1 MSSVEKTIRLERVFD
16 APAEKIWNALV
27 NKGEMKNWYFDLAD
41 FRAEVG
47 FNFQFTGGPSPERQY
62 IHLCEIKEVVPGRKL
77 SYSWRYQ
84 GYSGDSLVTFE
95 LVAQGEKT
103 LLKFSHTGLES
114 FPADNPDLAAK
125 NFAEGWNHI
134 VLKALPAYVEG
145 KSA

>member
-1 MSSVEKTIRLERVFD
+1 MSETEKSIVLERVFE

-27 NKGEMKNWYFDLAD
+27 NKDEMKNWYFDLAE

-47 FNFQFTGGPSPERQY
+47 FSFKFTGGPSPEKQY
-62 IHLCEIKEVVPGRKL
+62 HHLCEVQEVIQGKKL
-77 SYSWRYQ
+77 SYTWRYQ
-84 GYSGDSLVTFE
+84 GYAGNSLVTFE
-95 LVAQGEKT
+95 LIPQGEKT

-134 VLKALPAYVEG
+134 ILKSLPAYVEG